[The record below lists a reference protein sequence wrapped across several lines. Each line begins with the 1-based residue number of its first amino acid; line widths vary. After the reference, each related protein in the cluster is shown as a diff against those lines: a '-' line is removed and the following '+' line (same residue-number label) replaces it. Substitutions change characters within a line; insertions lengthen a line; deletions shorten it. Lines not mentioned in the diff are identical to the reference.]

1 MNHRDVCVG
10 EYQIIARQFIKKNCR
25 TKEERVEKE
34 VKNIISNLL
43 AVIPPCNY
51 CVDMDIFCCK
61 GHFMTPNNWRNLGNC
76 LIPATCLVFL
86 LGTTE
91 NNNCD

>member
-1 MNHRDVCVG
+1 MNHRRLRGRIPNNCTSIHTKTA
-10 EYQIIARQFIKKNCR
+10 EQKK
-25 TKEERVEKE
+25 KVEKE

-51 CVDMDIFCCK
+51 CVDMSIFCCK
-61 GHFMTPNNWRNLGNC
+61 GHFMTPNNWRNLENC
-76 LIPATCLVFL
+76 LIPATCFVFP